1 MPIQEEPQEAE
12 KPRKVEGATR
22 VLRCALDEIECLLGQ
37 ALDAVE
43 VGGAQPDLP
52 PSERAILRKLLSGML
67 DSSAA
72 VDELIEGAAAR
83 ARRLPLGRPGPRPA
97 GRPPPY

>member
-1 MPIQEEPQEAE
+1 MPIQEEPQNPE

-43 VGGAQPDLP
+43 VGGAESDLP
-52 PSERAILRKLLSGML
+52 PLERASLRKLLSGML
-67 DSSAA
+67 DSSEAI
-72 VDELIEGAAAR
+72 DELIEGAAAR
-83 ARRLPLGRPGPRPA
+83 ARRLRLGRHRLLLV
-97 GRPPPY
+97 GRPQ

>member
-43 VGGAQPDLP
+43 VGGAESDLP
-52 PSERAILRKLLSGML
+52 PSERASLRNLLSGML
-67 DSSAA
+67 DSSEAI
-72 VDELIEGAAAR
+72 DELIEGAAAR
-83 ARRLPLGRPGPRPA
+83 ARRLRLGRHGLRLV
-97 GRPPPY
+97 GRS